1 MDTDELTKMAYEC
14 LRIAESTCYTLT
26 IEFGAM
32 SNNFKSE
39 NDYLKGI
46 LKRAKNIKRRPL
58 EFIEYWGLEKELSR
72 KSLISCLK
80 NLENHIEKT
89 LETPIQDRG
98 LTAFSW

>member
-1 MDTDELTKMAYEC
+1 MFAATSITQGLNMPLNIYIFNC
-14 LRIAESTCYTLT
+14 RSN
-26 IEFGAM
+26 
-32 SNNFKSE
+32 NNFKSE